1 MVGNRKIVE
10 AKTVLNLG
18 QGVLKSRFKRAT
30 HLWKHERHKTMKKT
44 LAYITTAI
52 LLGLAVMMLPLA
64 LENGAQP
71 QFPQPGARTQSTE
84 AMNQDNG
91 MLKSYGLANQPSNLL
106 PSSLVLLSGLIVAI
120 TAYAIFRRRIL

>member
-1 MVGNRKIVE
+1 
-10 AKTVLNLG
+10 
-18 QGVLKSRFKRAT
+18 
-30 HLWKHERHKTMKKT
+30 MKKT
-44 LAYITTAI
+44 LAYVTTAI

-71 QFPQPGARTQSTE
+71 QFPPPGARTQSTE

-91 MLKSYGLANQPSNLL
+91 MLKSYGLTNPSDLL

-120 TAYAIFRRRIL
+120 AAHVILRRRIL

>member
-10 AKTVLNLG
+10 AKAVLNLE

-30 HLWKHERHKTMKKT
+30 HLLKHEEGTTMKKT

-52 LLGLAVMMLPLA
+52 LLGLAVMMLPLT

-71 QFPQPGARTQSTE
+71 QFPQPGAPTQSTE
-84 AMNQDNG
+84 AKDQNNEI
-91 MLKSYGLANQPSNLL
+91 LRSYGFASQPSNLL
-106 PSSLVLLSGLIVAI
+106 PSSVVLLSGLIVAI
-120 TAYAIFRRRIL
+120 AAHAIVRRRIF

>member
-1 MVGNRKIVE
+1 
-10 AKTVLNLG
+10 
-18 QGVLKSRFKRAT
+18 
-30 HLWKHERHKTMKKT
+30 MKKT
-44 LAYITTAI
+44 LAYVTTAI

-71 QFPQPGARTQSTE
+71 QFHQPGARTQSTE

-91 MLKSYGLANQPSNLL
+91 MLKSYGLTNPSNLL

-120 TAYAIFRRRIL
+120 TAYAIFRRRVL